1 MLHFLETGILIAS
14 GHELNIHESWVAQC
28 YWTESCP
35 QRQDPSTDS
44 VGIHLAGDDH
54 TLMGVTVF
62 DWVSV
67 GIRIEQPTAGTG
79 GNLLQG
85 VHLWNGGTNGRVQ
98 GPGIAVS
105 LCATSLCPGLLHRV
119 KSMLSCVRRLTS
131 PQHGAPTALSPAT
144 STSTISS
151 HAIPTPSQS
160 RTRSSSP
167 LRLS

>member
-98 GPGIAVS
+98 GPGIAVRS
-105 LCATSLCPGLLHRV
+105 LSVQPLSARVICHLHRK
-119 KSMLSCVRRLTS
+119 KSMLT
-131 PQHGAPTALSPAT
+131 
-144 STSTISS
+144 
-151 HAIPTPSQS
+151 
-160 RTRSSSP
+160 
-167 LRLS
+167 

>member
-98 GPGIAVS
+98 GPGIAVRS
-105 LCATSLCPGLLHRV
+105 LCNLSLCPGLIV
-119 KSMLSCVRRLTS
+119 
-131 PQHGAPTALSPAT
+131 ADALVCAD
-144 STSTISS
+144 
-151 HAIPTPSQS
+151 
-160 RTRSSSP
+160 
-167 LRLS
+167 